1 MLRPAHICYRCN
13 INTTIVRLYESV
25 NGDAFYY
32 SVLTHLTAL
41 LPPFIN
47 YNKHSVAI
55 LDNAFIHH
63 TGQAVKAIEEIG
75 AFIHFLPPYPP
86 GFNQIQQAFSFSK
99 LKIAMKWS
107 EETMTEH
114 IDLSLALSAFAEITE
129 DDCMGWI
136 NDSKKHTVNF
146 DTHIDNS
153 S

>member
-1 MLRPAHICYRCN
+1 
-13 INTTIVRLYESV
+13 
-25 NGDAFYY
+25 
-32 SVLTHLTAL
+32 
-41 LPPFIN
+41 
-47 YNKHSVAI
+47 
-55 LDNAFIHH
+55 
-63 TGQAVKAIEEIG
+63 
-75 AFIHFLPPYPP
+75 
-86 GFNQIQQAFSFSK
+86 
-99 LKIAMKWS
+99 MKWS